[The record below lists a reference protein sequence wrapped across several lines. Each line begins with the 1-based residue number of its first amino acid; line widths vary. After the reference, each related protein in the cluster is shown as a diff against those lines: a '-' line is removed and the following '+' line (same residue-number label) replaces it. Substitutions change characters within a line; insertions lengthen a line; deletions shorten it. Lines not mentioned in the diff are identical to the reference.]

1 MAKLLLWRILEPF
14 IQALVLGSIQEA
26 RQKTVELSVE
36 FPRKVPETK
45 PWNFQHYPRGPMKKV
60 FKVI

>member
-14 IQALVLGSIQEA
+14 IQALFLGSIQEA

-36 FPRKVPETK
+36 FPRRPNRGISDGISTESSKVTK
-45 PWNFQHYPRGPMKKV
+45 PWNSQ
-60 FKVI
+60 